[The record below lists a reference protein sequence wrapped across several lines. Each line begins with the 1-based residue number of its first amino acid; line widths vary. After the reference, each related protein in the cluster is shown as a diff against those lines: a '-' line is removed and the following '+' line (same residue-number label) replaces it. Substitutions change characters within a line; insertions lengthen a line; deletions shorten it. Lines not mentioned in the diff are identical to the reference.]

1 MNYNDPELR
10 ALLAG
15 EYVLGTLPPRARRR
29 FKRLMVA
36 DAALREEVARW
47 QLYLDS
53 LGEAVPPVRPPERV
67 WRRIEARLDALGTAR
82 APRRLRPAGPAAQRP
97 GPPPPRLGRR
107 LWDSLPL
114 WRGVGL
120 AASALAAAILLYVAI
135 RPPEEPP
142 PPPTTVAVVANG
154 GPGWLIEAN
163 AAENWVGALALQPHV
178 LDPGRAFEL
187 WAVPAEGAPRSLGL
201 LPASG
206 RGGHAL
212 TTEQSAALADTAA
225 FAVSLEPEGGSPT
238 GAPTGPVLFQGTVIH
253 AE

>member
-1 MNYNDPELR
+1 MNYTDPELR

-15 EYVLGTLPPRARRR
+15 EYVLGTLAPRARRR
-29 FKRLMVA
+29 FKRLMVG

-67 WRRIEARLDALGTAR
+67 WRRIEARLDALDAAR
-82 APRRLRPAGPAAQRP
+82 APGRPRPAAPAARRP

-107 LWDSLPL
+107 LWESLPL

-120 AASALAAAILLYVAI
+120 AGSALAATFLIYFALRA
-135 RPPEEPP
+135 PEAP

-154 GPGWLIEAN
+154 EPGWLIEAN
-163 AAENWVGALALQPHV
+163 AAEHWVGALALRPHD
-178 LDPGRAFEL
+178 LEPGRVFEL
-187 WAVPAEGAPRSLGL
+187 WSVPAEGAPHSLGL

-212 TTEQSAALADTAA
+212 TSEQAGALADTAA

-253 AE
+253 TR